1 MSLYCEAG
9 PFSTRTAPHSSPCT
23 FQNERTR
30 VVERAFRSSPP
41 LPRSGSTIRH
51 AFTANVAHGASGS
64 NGRTYRVSGWQ
75 DDTRNPPEHLV
86 GRRLPP
92 IAQGWARAGIKNVEL
107 TNNLLDEFLKSDSL
121 PAAKRV
127 LTDLGLTPVSSACG
141 VFGLWEPNPK
151 RAAQLDAFK
160 KRCEQFASLG
170 LTKIYSP
177 TPTTE
182 KFTEEDY
189 KRGVANMRENG
200 DIAKQFGMV
209 VMAEAVRTSTF
220 IGTLPT
226 MLKMMREAAHPSVAP
241 LLDFYHF
248 WSGLNKLEDLDQ
260 IRQGEIGTSTFRT
273 CPTCHASS
281 WTTPRAS
288 FPAMASRRSTG
299 CCARLRTKA
308 TPGPCPS
315 NCSCPNSS
323 KAILTKSLARSVR
336 RPKRSCAARAS
347 CDLSS
352 VCQSAPARDI
362 QNHTVTRCIV
372 LNAHI
377 EVIAPLVED
386 PAGPLCG

>member
-1 MSLYCEAG
+1 MAARTVSAAGKMTLAIHQNTSSAAGYRRSLE
-9 PFSTRTAPHSSPCT
+9 
-23 FQNERTR
+23 
-30 VVERAFRSSPP
+30 
-41 LPRSGSTIRH
+41 
-51 AFTANVAHGASGS
+51 
-64 NGRTYRVSGWQ
+64 GWS
-75 DDTRNPPEHLV
+75 
-86 GRRLPP
+86 
-92 IAQGWARAGIKNVEL
+92 RAGIKHVEL
-107 TNNLLDEFLKSDSL
+107 TNGLLDEFLKSDSL

-226 MLKMMREAAHPSVAP
+226 MLKMMREAAHPNVAP

-260 IRQGEIGTSTFRT
+260 IRQGEIGHVHFQDVPEMPRELLDN
-273 CPTCHASS
+273 
-281 WTTPRAS
+281 TTRII
-288 FPAMASRRSTG
+288 
-299 CCARLRTKA
+299 
-308 TPGPCPS
+308 PGDG
-315 NCSCPNSS
+315 
-323 KAILTKSLARSVR
+323 V
-336 RPKRSCAARAS
+336 
-347 CDLSS
+347 
-352 VCQSAPARDI
+352 
-362 QNHTVTRCIV
+362 
-372 LNAHI
+372 
-377 EVIAPLVED
+377 APLNQMLRKLSEKNYS
-386 PAGPLCG
+386 GPLSVELFLPKFQQGDPYEVAREIRQKCEAVMRRARVM